1 MSDAPHAAR
10 NSRKVQRGVV
20 TSAKMRKTITVRVER
35 RIPHPRYGKIVRRYS
50 TFKAHDEDDTAREGD
65 IVDIM
70 ETRPLSK
77 TKCWRLTNIVTRY
90 AGAGHDESNDAPVT
104 DESNDAPVTEEVVT
118 S

>member
-1 MSDAPHAAR
+1 MSDAPTAAR
-10 NSRKVQRGVV
+10 NPRKIQQGVV
-20 TSAKMRKTITVRVER
+20 ASAKMHKTITVKVER

-65 IVDIM
+65 IVEIM

-77 TKCWRLTNIVTRY
+77 TKRWRLLKIVTRY
-90 AGAGHDESNDAPVT
+90 EGAGREESNDAPVT
-104 DESNDAPVTEEVVT
+104 DVPVADAPEVAT